1 MPIQHVSSTQYN
13 FLPITGF
20 GTPTI
25 AEVAYLPTAG
35 VDPTDPDYDPA
46 LIVDDQHAL
55 WDMALGAFFGT
66 PTFGL
71 GQTVPDYFVGIL
83 VSGEVDPFMA
93 NTPALEAND
102 YSIWYRLTIGV
113 ARPVFRALDTLTV
126 FQEGP

>member
-1 MPIQHVSSTQYN
+1 MPTQHVSSTQYN

-25 AEVAYLPTAG
+25 AEVAFLPTAG
-35 VDPTDPDYDPA
+35 VDPTDPDYNPA
-46 LIVDDQHAL
+46 IIINDQHEL
-55 WDMALGAFFGT
+55 WNMALGAFFGT
-66 PTFGL
+66 LTFGL
-71 GQTVPDYFVGIL
+71 GKAEPDYFVGIL

-93 NTPALEAND
+93 NTPQLAAAD

-126 FQEGP
+126 FQEA